1 MPTREELLQQ
11 EVRELTEIL
20 RDKSST
26 KLQALLTSK
35 GLRASETV
43 LAGMIW
49 GEDGSEFGALL
60 TKNEQCIVFETA
72 PDGSLIRWETVD
84 DPGTLTYAFQ
94 AVSVGLSMMR
104 SGQIS

>member
-1 MPTREELLQQ
+1 MPTGEELLEQ

-20 RDKSST
+20 RAKNSA
-26 KLQALLTSK
+26 KLQALLASK
-35 GLRASETV
+35 GLLASETV

-49 GEDGSEFGALL
+49 GQDGSELGALL
-60 TKNEQCIVFETA
+60 TKNQECIVFETA

-84 DPGTLTYAFQ
+84 DLDTLTDAFQ